1 MSLKSENLK
10 QDKILLAMSGGTD
23 SSVAALLLKEQY
35 SNIEG
40 MTFRSYD
47 SISKACM
54 EKESGCCNADSLFE
68 AKKLADG
75 LGFKHHII
83 DVRDVFDKTVIDDFI
98 NEYLAGF
105 TPNPCVVCN
114 KTIKWGKMIEE
125 ADKLNCK
132 YLATGHY
139 AQVVFENDRYFL
151 RQGVD
156 KTKDQTYFLWTLT
169 QENLARTIFPLGLLT
184 KIEVR
189 QIARENNYEKLA
201 SKRESQ
207 EICFIPDD
215 DYRRF
220 LRERIPDID
229 EKIGQGNFIDTSGKI
244 IGKHKGYPFYTI
256 GQRKGLDI
264 AMGYPV
270 YVLKIDAENN
280 IITLGTRDQ
289 LLSNELVI
297 SNINLMKYEQL
308 PENMEAVCKIR
319 YNNSGESCIINQKD
333 DKIHILFKKPVSAIT
348 PGQSAVIYEGN
359 DLIAGGTIV
368 KIS

>member
-1 MSLKSENLK
+1 MNLVGNNVK
-10 QDKILLAMSGGTD
+10 KDKVLLAMSGGTD
-23 SSVAALLLKEQY
+23 SSVAALLLKDQDCE
-35 SNIEG
+35 IEG

-68 AKKLADG
+68 AKKLAES
-75 LGFKHHII
+75 LGFNHQII
-83 DVRDVFDKTVIDDFI
+83 DVRDVFDKNVIDNFV
-98 NEYLAGF
+98 NEYLSGL

-114 KTIKWGKMIEE
+114 KTIKWGKMLEE
-125 ADKLNCK
+125 ADKLNCR

-139 AQVVFENDRYFL
+139 AQVVFENGRYFL

-169 QENLARTIFPLGLLT
+169 QENLSRTMFPLGLLT
-184 KIEVR
+184 KTEVR
-189 QIARENNYEKLA
+189 EIARKNNYEKLA

-215 DYRRF
+215 DYRSF
-220 LRERIPDID
+220 LRERVPDID
-229 EKIGQGNFIDTSGKI
+229 NKIGNGDFIDTTGKI

-256 GQRKGLDI
+256 GQRKGLEI

-270 YVLKIDAENN
+270 YVLKIDADNN
-280 IITLGTRDQ
+280 IITLGTRNE
-289 LLSNELVI
+289 LLSDELVI
-297 SNINLMKYEQL
+297 TNINLMKYAKI
-308 PENMEAVCKIR
+308 PDNMKAVCKIR
-319 YNNSGESCIINQKD
+319 YNNAGEICIINQKD
-333 DKIHILFKKPVSAIT
+333 DKIYIRFKNPVSAIT
-348 PGQSAVIYEGN
+348 PGQSAVIYEG
-359 DLIAGGTIV
+359 DDVVAGGIIV

>member
-1 MSLKSENLK
+1 MSSVNK
-10 QDKILLAMSGGTD
+10 DKVLLAMSGGTD
-23 SSVAALLLKEQY
+23 SSVAALLLKEQDC
-35 SNIEG
+35 NIEG

-47 SISKACM
+47 SISNACM

-68 AKKLADG
+68 AKKLAES
-75 LGFKHHII
+75 LGFNHQII
-83 DVRDVFDKTVIDDFI
+83 DVRDVFEKTVIDNFI
-98 NEYLAGF
+98 NEYLSGL

-169 QENLARTIFPLGLLT
+169 QENLSRTIFPLGLLT
-184 KIEVR
+184 KTEVR
-189 QIARENNYEKLA
+189 KIARKNNYEKLA

-220 LRERIPDID
+220 LRERMPDID
-229 EKIGQGNFIDTSGKI
+229 KKIGQGDFINTSGNI
-244 IGKHKGYPFYTI
+244 IGKHRGFPFYTI
-256 GQRKGLDI
+256 GQRKGLEI

-270 YVLKIDAENN
+270 YVLKIDADNN
-280 IITLGTRDQ
+280 IITLGTRDE
-289 LLSNELVI
+289 LFSDELVI
-297 SNINLMKYEQL
+297 TNINLMKYAQI

-319 YNNSGESCIINQKD
+319 YNNHGESCIINQND
-333 DKIHILFKKPVSAIT
+333 DKIHIQFKNYVSAIT

-359 DLIAGGTIV
+359 DVVAGGIIA
-368 KIS
+368 KIL